1 MTSARDVEE
10 WRQYLAG
17 YSADVLQV
25 AADGDLGE
33 VSAAQRAAGWLGFD
47 GADVAR
53 LAQTERRLGISLPPS
68 YRSFL
73 AASDGWL
80 NLGPFMW
87 TMRTTDDVAWLRDAG
102 PGLHEAI
109 RDSPEPG
116 ESALGDRALLV
127 SGAGDAQYWLLDPG
141 DAGPD
146 GEWAAWTWASW
157 YPGLGDRYES
167 FAALVDAE
175 RASFEELS
183 GRDGRP
189 VDAAGA
195 GALVDEG
202 RALARRG
209 DVTGAADALA
219 RAAVKGSGAGAY
231 LAVMLN
237 GFLDPASVHH
247 EIRNEV
253 LARPHVVEEIGRE
266 QLRAEAVPLYLRNA
280 AIGPHRA
287 LFAGIL
293 TEDELAAPERFVP
306 PVLPEPPAFQA
317 ALERARAL
325 ADDGALDAAWAVV
338 LAALPGW
345 RSDSPHRIAP
355 VVLLTDPRLRPVVTP
370 ERARAVVQVR

>member
-17 YSADVLQV
+17 YSADLLQV

-87 TMRTTDDVAWLRDAG
+87 TMRTTDDVAWLRDAD
-102 PGLHEAI
+102 PRLHEAI
-109 RDSPEPG
+109 RDSPESG